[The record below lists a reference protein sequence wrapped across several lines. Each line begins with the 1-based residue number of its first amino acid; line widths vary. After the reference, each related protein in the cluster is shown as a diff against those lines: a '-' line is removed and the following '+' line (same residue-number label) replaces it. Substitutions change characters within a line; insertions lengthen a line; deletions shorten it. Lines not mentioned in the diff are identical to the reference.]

1 MNLSN
6 IAPLPSKTRRELSP
20 AEKLE
25 QTALTSARNT
35 GSRVLNEFKFGK
47 VSTWDDVQK
56 ALGIEIPQAA
66 RDRTINLEVLSWVV
80 EHWIRQAPDRARKEQ
95 IRIAEERAARE
106 KRTYS
111 TIDIKLPEGLEFK
124 PQQKKTI
131 AALLDVLFNQNL
143 DGALVSLGTGK
154 GKSWVAAGL
163 ALWLQEHKP
172 AEYMNFMAIF
182 PPILIVT
189 KRSVV
194 LEFRDTCKRLGL
206 KDIGM
211 AVDVMSY
218 NELMSKKNA
227 AFFRK
232 DTVEVFGQKS
242 NVIRFGLPDEC
253 APRAIIVDECQELK
267 KEKAKRTKYLAA
279 FLKIPTIKWIFTSA
293 TPAVTLQ
300 DTMFMTLAM
309 RIQYGGRIVDRE
321 LFPEFAR
328 ALNEGSK
335 IPITRPNAA
344 ALERWTGAIGDRFIR
359 PPNDPQKVKALNRV
373 KLFEITDPT
382 NWSMV
387 TNAMANYTKALEA
400 TGRTIDPQGQ
410 VMVAFMVMARAAEL
424 ATVDQWVADS
434 IALHKQGY
442 APVLAIRFTETLKE
456 YVLKLTESSY
466 FRSLGYTREKISLIW
481 GGQKEIREEDLLPTQ
496 RASEVGGLIGKWI
509 LDNPDATRR
518 PTADEI
524 GVDPDELRAFNKGV
538 KYTSER
544 LFREMTKDAF
554 TQRNAK
560 LREMKLHNQS
570 QEERHENVKMFI
582 DGATEWCV
590 YTLSSG
596 GTGISLD
603 HRYVHCRPRWVMST
617 MTYWSEEFAQ
627 ALGRCVRVST
637 ITDTVQEIYIPLN
650 TLLSDHMAPRLAS
663 KLKSIDAIGS
673 SNIDLASELEK
684 AVKKREA
691 ARRLTDE
698 ELKGSESTGVIET
711 EEEDDDEEGDDK

>member
-1 MNLSN
+1 MNLSS
-6 IAPLPSKTRRELSP
+6 IAPVAPKARRELSP

-25 QTALTSARNT
+25 ATALTSARAAGT
-35 GSRVLNEFKFGK
+35 KLLNAFKYGT
-47 VSTWDDVQK
+47 VSTWEHVQRE
-56 ALGIEIPQAA
+56 LGIEIPEAA
-66 RDRTINLEVLSWVV
+66 RARAINLEILSQVV
-80 EHWIRQAPDRARKEQ
+80 EYWIRNAPDRARKEQ
-95 IRIAEERAARE
+95 VRIAEERDARE
-106 KRTYS
+106 RRTYS
-111 TIDIKLPEGLEFK
+111 TIDIPLPGGMEFK
-124 PQQKKTI
+124 PQQKKAI

-143 DGALVSLGTGK
+143 DGALVPLGTGK
-154 GKSWVAAGL
+154 GKSWIAAGL
-163 ALWLQEHKP
+163 ALWLQKHKP
-172 AEYMNFMAIF
+172 SEFMNFMAIF
-182 PPILIVT
+182 PPILIIT

-242 NVIRFGLPDEC
+242 NIIRFGLPNEC

-267 KEKAKRTKYLAA
+267 KEKAKRTKYLAS
-279 FLKIPTIKWIFTSA
+279 FIDIPGIKWVFTSA

-309 RIQYGGRIVDRE
+309 KIEYGGRVVNRE

-335 IPITRPNAA
+335 IPLTKPNSA
-344 ALERWTGAIGDRFIR
+344 ALERWSAAIGDRFIR

-387 TNAMANYTKALEA
+387 VNAMSNYTKALEA
-400 TGRTIDPQGQ
+400 TGRSVDPQGQ

-424 ATVDQWVADS
+424 ATVDQWVADA
-434 IALHKQGY
+434 IELHKQGY

-456 YVLKLTESSY
+456 YVLKLSESAY
-466 FRSLGYTREKISLIW
+466 FKSLGYTRSKISLIW

-496 RASEVGGLIGKWI
+496 RASEVGGMIGKWI

-518 PTADEI
+518 PTADELGI
-524 GVDPDELRAFNKGV
+524 DPAELRAFNKGV

-554 TQRNAK
+554 AQRNIK
-560 LREMKLHNQS
+560 LRELKLHNQS
-570 QEERHENVKMFI
+570 QEERHENVKAFI
-582 DGATEWCV
+582 EGGTEFCV

-617 MTYWSEEFAQ
+617 MTYWAEEFAQ

-637 ITDTVQEIYIPLN
+637 ITDTVQEIYIPMH
-650 TLLSDHMAPRLAS
+650 TLLSDHMAPKLAS

-673 SNIDLASELEK
+673 SNIDLASELER
-684 AVKKREA
+684 AVRKREA
-691 ARRLTDE
+691 GRKLTED
-698 ELKGSESTGVIET
+698 ELKGSESTGIIEV
-711 EEEDDDEEGDDK
+711 EEDDDDEEEGEK